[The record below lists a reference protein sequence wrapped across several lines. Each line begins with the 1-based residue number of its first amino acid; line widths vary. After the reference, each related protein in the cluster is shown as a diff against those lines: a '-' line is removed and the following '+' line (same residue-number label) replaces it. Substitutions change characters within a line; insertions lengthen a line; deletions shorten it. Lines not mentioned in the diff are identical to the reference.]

1 MRRPWAIGSVAA
13 GSVLVAYAVASFL
26 LNLGGEDVAETLGG
40 TALILGGFLLVEGAL
55 ALRRSALVRQEGGRS
70 PK

>member
-13 GSVLVAYAVASFL
+13 GSALVAYAGASFL

-40 TALILGGFLLVEGAL
+40 TALILGGFLLVEGTL
-55 ALRRSALVRQEGGRS
+55 ALRRSALVRGEGGRS